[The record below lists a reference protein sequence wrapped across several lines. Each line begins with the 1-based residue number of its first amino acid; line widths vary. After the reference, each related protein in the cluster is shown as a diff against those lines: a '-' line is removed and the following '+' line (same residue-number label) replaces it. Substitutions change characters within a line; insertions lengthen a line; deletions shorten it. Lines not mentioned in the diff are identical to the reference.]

1 MDAYGVARYREVN
14 PATWTI
20 ITFPFLFAVMFGD
33 VGHAVIMT
41 AFAILLLVREKKMLR
56 EPLSDMVG
64 MIFGGRYIIL
74 LMGLFSLFTGAM
86 YNEFFSMPITI
97 AGPTK
102 YMCLQPGASDA
113 QPWRDCAGLASN
125 ATNVFTSG
133 LVLPEGRDPYQ
144 FGLDPIWHGTRS
156 ELSFLNS
163 LKMKMSILMGVVHM
177 TLGIFMSLFNHVY
190 FRDRL
195 SLVYEF
201 IPQMIFLYSLFGYLC
216 FLIVFKWVAWEY
228 LEVRSTRMSS
238 EGVGRPP
245 DIFHIMI
252 YMFLSPT
259 DIDCGGEGAEGACT
273 ENNIF
278 PGQTMLQV
286 VLVLAALCAV
296 PVMLLPKPLIL
307 KKRHEER
314 MVRFKLLAHASSAL
328 LVCCC
333 CRCCLFAVAAACFMP
348 PACLLPLLLVCC
360 RYRLFAAAGGPICL
374 VYCCNRCSVLLF
386 GCRY

>member
-1 MDAYGVARYREVN
+1 MQGIVEAYGVARYREVN

-33 VGHAVIMT
+33 IGHAIIMT
-41 AFAILLLVREKKMLR
+41 AFALLLLWREKKMLK

-74 LMGLFSLFTGAM
+74 LMGLFSMFTGAM
-86 YNEFFSMPITI
+86 YNEFFSMPLEL
-97 AGPTK
+97 AGKTH
-102 YMCLQPGASDA
+102 YTCMNEGSTDA
-113 QPWRDCAGLASN
+113 VDWRECAALHGNETTAFS
-125 ATNVFTSG
+125 TG
-133 LVLPEGRDPYQ
+133 LVLPEGREPYQ

-177 TLGIFMSLFNHVY
+177 TLGILMSLHNHVY

-195 SLVYEF
+195 SLMYEF

-228 LEVRSTRMSS
+228 LEDRSTRLSS

-259 DIDCGGEGAEGACT
+259 DIDCGGVGAENACT
-273 ENNIF
+273 ENNIL
-278 PGQTMLQV
+278 PGQTMLQI

-307 KKRHEER
+307 KKRHEAR
-314 MVRFKLLAHASSAL
+314 MVRPSP
-328 LVCCC
+328 
-333 CRCCLFAVAAACFMP
+333 RTP
-348 PACLLPLLLVCC
+348 PP
-360 RYRLFAAAGGPICL
+360 P
-374 VYCCNRCSVLLF
+374 CSPSCYVF
-386 GCRY
+386 YV